1 MWHVPTSDLESRDVR
16 THAPGIVR
24 MMQHMQYRCN
34 ARSDLRAFH
43 KALQLPESRASAV
56 AVVGARLADAVD
68 TAATGLRLTLHH
80 CS

>member
-1 MWHVPTSDLESRDVR
+1 MR
-16 THAPGIVR
+16 TRAPGIVH
-24 MMQHMQYRCN
+24 MMQHALCSTGAMHE
-34 ARSDLRAFH
+34 ATLRAFH

-68 TAATGLRLTLHH
+68 TAATGLRLTLHY